1 MGTGREVVIIGAGV
15 GGLVAA
21 NALYRT
27 GWHVTVLE
35 RSDALRPIGA
45 GIAVPPNAMHALD
58 AVDAD
63 GMTLGAR
70 VRAVG
75 DAAGAIG
82 ARRPDGRWIFRPSGD
97 PVARRFGYPVYM
109 LVRTELLATFV
120 GQLPADAVVFGA
132 EVSSIDAGSADRAAR
147 VSTADGR
154 VYEADLVVAADGGR
168 SAVRRMLFP
177 EHPGP
182 ADGGYTVWWMLAPRL
197 DDDEEVIAS
206 EAMGKGAIWG
216 TWPLIDGRIYAYA
229 TVLKGLM
236 DGSRGGEGAGVG
248 DPVGELR
255 AYFSAWYPQIH
266 RILAAV
272 DPASVY
278 RDDARWMQTALPAY
292 HVGRVA
298 LLGDAAHPMTPD
310 LGQGGSQSIEDAV
323 VLAKLL
329 AEGASRGG
337 DGSDSRGGEG
347 GGRGGDDALFDA
359 LAGYTAARLPRTMDI
374 VKRSKRMSAFH
385 HASTPLGMVLRD
397 QALRLSSSERT
408 VGLFLRSFD
417 PVFGWKP

>member
-1 MGTGREVVIIGAGV
+1 MGNAREAVIIGAGV
-15 GGLVAA
+15 GGLAAA

-27 GWHVTVLE
+27 GWRVTVLE
-35 RSDALRPIGA
+35 RADALRPIGA
-45 GIAVPPNAMHALD
+45 GIAMPPNAMHALD

-75 DAAGAIG
+75 VSSGAIG

-97 PVARRFGYPVYM
+97 PVGRRFGYPVYS
-109 LVRTELLATFV
+109 LVRTELLAVFA
-120 GQLPADAVVFGA
+120 GQLPGDAIRLDTTAQVADPGA
-132 EVSSIDAGSADRAAR
+132 ADRRAR
-147 VSTADGR
+147 VETADGR
-154 VYEADLVVAADGGR
+154 VFEADLVVAADGGR
-168 SAVRRMLFP
+168 SAVRHTLFP
-177 EHPGP
+177 DHPGP
-182 ADGGYTVWWMLAPRL
+182 ADGGYVIWWMLAPSL
-197 DDDEEVIAS
+197 GEEEEVLAS
-206 EAMGKGAIWG
+206 ESMGKGTVWG
-216 TWPLIDGRIYAYA
+216 TWALNDGRVYAYA
-229 TVLKGLM
+229 TVLKELLATGNGQA
-236 DGSRGGEGAGVG
+236 D
-248 DPVGELR
+248 DPLSQLR
-255 AYFSAWYPQIH
+255 THFSGWYPQVQ
-266 RILAAV
+266 RILDAV

-278 RDDARWMQTALPAY
+278 RDDARWMQTPLPAY

-329 AEGASRGG
+329 AEADG
-337 DGSDSRGGEG
+337 DVS
-347 GGRGGDDALFDA
+347 A
-359 LAGYTAARLPRTMDI
+359 LASYTAARLPRTMDI

-385 HASTPLGMVLRD
+385 HASTPAGIFLRN

>member
-1 MGTGREVVIIGAGV
+1 MESSREAVVIGAGV
-15 GGLVAA
+15 GGLAAA
-21 NALYRT
+21 NALHRT
-27 GWHVTVLE
+27 GWRVTVLE
-35 RSDALRPIGA
+35 RADALRPIGA

-70 VRAVG
+70 VRATG
-75 DAAGAIG
+75 EPGGAIG

-97 PVARRFGYPVYM
+97 PVGRRFGYPVYS
-109 LVRTELLATFV
+109 LVRTELLEVFAER
-120 GQLPADAVVFGA
+120 LPGGAIRFDARADVV
-132 EVSSIDAGSADRAAR
+132 DPGSAGRRAR
-147 VSTADGR
+147 VETAGGD

-168 SAVRRMLFP
+168 SAVRAALFP
-177 EHPGP
+177 DHPGP
-182 ADGGYTVWWMLAPRL
+182 ADGGYTIWWMLAPGL
-197 DDDEEVIAS
+197 AEKEEVVAS
-206 EAMGKGAIWG
+206 ETMGKGAVWG
-216 TWPLIDGRIYAYA
+216 TWVLHDGRVYAYA
-229 TVLKGLM
+229 TVLKRLLAAGQ
-236 DGSRGGEGAGVG
+236 GAGA
-248 DPVGELR
+248 DPLSQLR
-255 AYFSAWYPQIH
+255 VHFSGWYPQIRH
-266 RILAAV
+266 ILDAV

-278 RDDARWMQTALPAY
+278 RDDARWMQTPLPAY

-310 LGQGGSQSIEDAV
+310 LGQGGSQAIEDAV

-329 AEGASRGG
+329 AETGG
-337 DGSDSRGGEG
+337 DVQSLE
-347 GGRGGDDALFDA
+347 A
-359 LAGYTAARLPRTMDI
+359 YTAARLPRTMDI

-385 HASTPLGMVLRD
+385 HASTPAGMFLRD

>member
-1 MGTGREVVIIGAGV
+1 MGSAREAVIIGAGV

-21 NALYRT
+21 NALHRS
-27 GWHVTVLE
+27 GWQVTVLE
-35 RSDALRPIGA
+35 RADAPRPIGA

-75 DAAGAIG
+75 VSSGAIG
-82 ARRPDGRWIFRPSGD
+82 ARRPDGSWIFRPSGD
-97 PVARRFGYPVYM
+97 PVGRRFGYPVYS
-109 LVRTELLATFV
+109 LVRTELLAVFA
-120 GQLPADAVVFGA
+120 GQLPGDAIRFGA
-132 EVSSIDAGSADRAAR
+132 PAQVADPGTADRRAR
-147 VSTADGR
+147 VETADGQ
-154 VYEADLVVAADGGR
+154 VFEADLVVAADGGR
-168 SAVRRMLFP
+168 SAVRRALFP
-177 EHPGP
+177 DHPGP
-182 ADGGYTVWWMLAPRL
+182 ADGGYTIWWMLAPSL
-197 DDDEEVIAS
+197 GGKEEVLAS
-206 EAMGKGAIWG
+206 ESMGKGTVWG
-216 TWPLIDGRIYAYA
+216 TWALNDGRVYAYA
-229 TVLKGLM
+229 TVLKELLTAGNGLT
-236 DGSRGGEGAGVG
+236 D
-248 DPVGELR
+248 DPLSQLR
-255 AYFSAWYPQIH
+255 AHFSGWYPQIQH
-266 RILAAV
+266 ILDAV

-278 RDDARWMQTALPAY
+278 RDDARWMRTPLPAY

-323 VLAKLL
+323 VLARVL
-329 AEGASRGG
+329 AEADG
-337 DGSDSRGGEG
+337 DVR
-347 GGRGGDDALFDA
+347 ALVS
-359 LAGYTAARLPRTMDI
+359 YTAARLPRTMDI

-385 HASTPLGMVLRD
+385 HASKPVGMFLRD